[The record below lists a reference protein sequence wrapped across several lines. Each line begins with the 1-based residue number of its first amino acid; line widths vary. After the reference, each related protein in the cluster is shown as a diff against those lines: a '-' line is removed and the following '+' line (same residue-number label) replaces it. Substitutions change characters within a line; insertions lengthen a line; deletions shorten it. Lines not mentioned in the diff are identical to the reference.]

1 MPRTYH
7 VMGWNRDRDE
17 AGRPRIPPLELTQC
31 IDEVRALSPAVWDA
45 MTDLMAF
52 GTGVV
57 RAGAIPR
64 DAVIRTRV
72 VRPEPMRETLRE
84 RRVRLWKRPM
94 VTLKDDDPQITWDD
108 KAMAARPFRAR
119 KD

>member
-1 MPRTYH
+1 MPTSAEITNLALRFI
-7 VMGWNRDRDE
+7 DE
-17 AGRPRIPPLELTQC
+17 AS
-31 IDEVRALSPAVWDA
+31 AFSPAVWDA

-57 RAGAIPR
+57 RVEVMGDPLAALEALDGAVRR
-64 DAVIRTRV
+64 DAAIRTRV
-72 VRPEPMRETLRE
+72 VRTEPLRETLRE
-84 RRVRLWKRPM
+84 RHVRLWKRPM
-94 VTLKDDDPQITWDD
+94 FTLKDDDPQITWDD